1 MIILFV
7 HLERTRLRPAG
18 YTQLSTGD
26 RKGRDSVRSAIGD
39 VMKQVLIIP
48 LCPQADAALGCLQT
62 MQGRGDIPDRGTRVE
77 SQVPSWSLRDSV

>member
-18 YTQLSTGD
+18 YTQFSTGD
-26 RKGRDSVRSAIGD
+26 RKGRGPVRSTIGD

-48 LCPQADAALGCLQT
+48 LCSQIEICRSFFRTFTDQARK
-62 MQGRGDIPDRGTRVE
+62 GRCTRPRE
-77 SQVPSWSLRDSV
+77 